1 MGLTLLNTNPTCGLF
16 GYCLNINANWSP
28 LTNSNKPFDVYELQ
42 AGSPPYSFQQAH
54 CQENNM
60 DDSPNTDF
68 TNCPTSHKDGQ
79 HVSFVK
85 CMTWQLGH
93 DGLNAGKWGT
103 IEKSFARTVDDAI
116 KPWDSHGIYK
126 DITIW
131 QLALGWPINFGW
143 WNWNQPD
150 LGTIVD
156 SIYVI
161 HNHNWITSP
170 NWPETESGQC
180 TVGGIYGSG
189 ALKSGYKL
197 SNIFVETAASCAVGL
212 EISNDAYSKHLT
224 EDGCVANIADTK
236 IEGMYFDEPFYRT
249 GSYTNYLSG
258 EKNPKRKCSG
268 DLAGKI
274 ENMVISG
281 SVAGRPLSKADFVV
295 DESTVTGLKF
305 ENPPPDPHPSAPHY
319 LKYEQSNAYQGV
331 GAGEDI
337 GGGVEVLSSTQCL
350 DRCQADWSCDCV
362 VYSPSDSMCWKR
374 KNCQPSEF
382 DKDSNYDVYVRSWDT
397 TPPAPP
403 TSPSQP
409 TQPPTIPPS
418 LIPQPPIT
426 TPSLVPLPPTTPP
439 SITQGCSDVSDLEYR
454 NKPQRNCDW
463 VGKKPNRRC
472 DFLWKG
478 QQLYEYCP
486 EACGDCSCEND
497 ENLEYR
503 DKAKFDCEWVG
514 ENTKRCNRNWK
525 GEKLEVYC
533 PVSCGACA

>member
-28 LTNSNKPFDVYELQ
+28 VTNSNKPFDVYELQ
-42 AGSPPYSFQQAH
+42 SGSPPYSFQQAH

-68 TNCPTSHKDGQ
+68 TNCPTSHNDGQ
-79 HVSFVK
+79 HVSYVK

-103 IEKSFARTVDDAI
+103 IEKSFVRTVDDAI

-150 LGTIVD
+150 VATTVD
-156 SIYVI
+156 SVYVI

-170 NWPETESGQC
+170 NWPATQSGQC

-189 ALKSGYKL
+189 APKNGYKL

-224 EDGCVANIADTK
+224 TEGCVANIDDTQ
-236 IEGMYFDEPFYRT
+236 IEGMYFDEPFFKT
-249 GSYTNYLSG
+249 GGYTNYLSG
-258 EKNPKRKCSG
+258 ESNPANGCTG
-268 DLAGKI
+268 ELTGKI
-274 ENMVISG
+274 TNMVISG
-281 SVAGRPLSKADFVV
+281 SVAGKALSLSDFVV
-295 DESTVTGLKF
+295 DESTVPGLKF

-319 LKYEQSNAYQGV
+319 QKYENFNAYLGT
-331 GAGEDI
+331 GAGAEIDDDGI
-337 GGGVEVLSSTQCL
+337 EVLSSTQCL

-362 VYSPSDSMCWKR
+362 VYSPSDSACWKR

-382 DKDSNYDVYVRSWDT
+382 DADTNYDVYVRSWET
-397 TPPAPP
+397 TPAPTQNSTPAPVSAPTIAPQP
-403 TSPSQP
+403 TSPAPVNQ
-409 TQPPTIPPS
+409 
-418 LIPQPPIT
+418 
-426 TPSLVPLPPTTPP
+426 V
-439 SITQGCSDVSDLEYR
+439 CSDATDLAFQ
-454 NKPQRNCDW
+454 N
-463 VGKKPNRRC
+463 
-472 DFLWKG
+472 
-478 QQLYEYCP
+478 
-486 EACGDCSCEND
+486 
-497 ENLEYR
+497 
-503 DKAKFDCEWVG
+503 KAKFDCSWVGKKLKRCNKLWQGKKLRHYCREACDECPCQDDEEFRYRNKAGFDCSWVG
-514 ENTKRCNRNWK
+514 EKSKRCDKKWNRQ
-525 GEKLEVYC
+525 KLEAYC
-533 PVSCGACA
+533 PVTCDACS